1 MDNLN
6 KFEEILKEQK
16 ILSDYISENPAI
28 LAMKNRDNS
37 IEKMLNYTSEN
48 PAILAM
54 KDVEDNLRE
63 IKNNTETSQNI
74 MSARISEISP
84 SLFTESMIDNQE
96 LVEYTNPVYS
106 LIEKAEEGNELLKE
120 IKENTDSIKVIAEF
134 VRESNLKQ
142 EELQKIVLSM
152 LDIMK
157 AKDQKEAEKLFKK
170 TLRTINETVESVE
183 SITKLV
189 AFTGVVYK
197 LVENFL

>member
-28 LAMKNRDNS
+28 IAMKNRDNS
-37 IEKMLNYTSEN
+37 IKKMLNYTSEN

-63 IKNNTETSQNI
+63 IKNNAETSQNI

-106 LIEKAEEGNELLKE
+106 LIEKTEEGNELLKE

-157 AKDQKEAEKLFKK
+157 AKDEKEAEKLFKK

-189 AFTGVVYK
+189 TFAGVVYK
-197 LVENFL
+197 LVGNFL

>member
-6 KFEEILKEQK
+6 EFEEILKGQK
-16 ILSDYISENPAI
+16 IFLDYVSENPAI

-37 IEKMLNYTSEN
+37 IKKMLNYTSEN

-63 IKNNTETSQNI
+63 IKNNAETSQNI

-106 LIEKAEEGNELLKE
+106 LIEKTEEGNELLKE

-157 AKDQKEAEKLFKK
+157 AKDEKEAEKLFKK

-189 AFTGVVYK
+189 TFAGVVYK
-197 LVENFL
+197 LVGNFL